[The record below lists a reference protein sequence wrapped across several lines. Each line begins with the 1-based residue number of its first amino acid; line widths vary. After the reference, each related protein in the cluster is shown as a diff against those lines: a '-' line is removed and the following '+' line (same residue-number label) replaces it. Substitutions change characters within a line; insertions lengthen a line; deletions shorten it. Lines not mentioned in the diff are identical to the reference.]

1 MAEYIERE
9 ELMKFPIR
17 RNHYDKEHGNEHFIY
32 GIETVLEYAENIPA
46 ADVAPVVHAEW
57 LEAPF
62 ESIWPGDFDADG
74 NFVVHTYMAWKCSRC
89 GRRISEKQHPNKEP
103 YCHCGAKMDGGEE

>member
-46 ADVAPVVHAEW
+46 ADVVPIVRCKDCCHSYE
-57 LEAPF
+57 EF
-62 ESIWPGDFDADG
+62 G
-74 NFVVHTYMAWKCSRC
+74 FVVCSYGPC
-89 GRRISEKQHPNKEP
+89 VDCIVPPNFYCAEGKRKES
-103 YCHCGAKMDGGEE
+103 